1 MAITRFGRFHW
12 PVLRTRDLSTDPGVV
27 TSVGRHNNKLDN
39 NQNNNCYDNHKLRF
53 INFVHFI
60 HCVRVF
66 MNLFEAP
73 PRLRRLLQRLPL
85 LLLRRL
91 RKRRL
96 QRRQPQRKHRQ
107 AHVSTD
113 NFTPTLLTAK
123 SFTSVIKDISSKNF
137 VTAEQSGIRQL
148 ISAISTG
155 QLTAVTGNDLVP
167 TNKVV

>member
-1 MAITRFGRFHW
+1 
-12 PVLRTRDLSTDPGVV
+12 
-27 TSVGRHNNKLDN
+27 
-39 NQNNNCYDNHKLRF
+39 
-53 INFVHFI
+53 
-60 HCVRVF
+60 

-73 PRLRRLLQRLPL
+73 PQLRRLLQRLPL